1 MKFLENGSRPQPP
14 TSPPLSPH
22 LYTFLTIHIHT
33 HTYIHTYIHSH
44 VRAQKHTQVVGG
56 RIRLMAS
63 HIHPFPCTCTH
74 TYTHTQVVGGRIRL
88 NAATLLQ
95 HTATHCNTPQVVGG
109 RIRLMASG
117 AAPLSPDL
125 HKFLTQVF
133 GCPVLQ
139 GYGMTENCA
148 AAVVQPLGY
157 RLGGAWAS

>member
-1 MKFLENGSRPQPP
+1 MHTCIQTYTKTYTDSGRAHP
-14 TSPPLSPH
+14 TEVVKRRAPLSSSLQIPDH
-22 LYTFLTIHIHT
+22 TYT

-44 VRAQKHTQVVGG
+44 VHAQKHT
-56 RIRLMAS
+56 
-63 HIHPFPCTCTH
+63 
-74 TYTHTQVVGGRIRL
+74 
-88 NAATLLQ
+88 
-95 HTATHCNTPQVVGG
+95 QVVGG